1 MFNTF
6 KAQLV
11 PIEMHEGP
19 IGRHYGIETIVNKLL
34 NYGYWWPTM
43 QKETT
48 QLCQSCEICQWLGP
62 LNSTTKGLYKKKI
75 F

>member
-19 IGRHYGIETIVNKLL
+19 IGRHYGIQTIVNKLL
-34 NYGYWWPTM
+34 NMVIGGQPC
-43 QKETT
+43 KRK
-48 QLCQSCEICQWLGP
+48 QLNFAKVVKYANGW
-62 LNSTTKGLYKKKI
+62 GL
-75 F
+75 